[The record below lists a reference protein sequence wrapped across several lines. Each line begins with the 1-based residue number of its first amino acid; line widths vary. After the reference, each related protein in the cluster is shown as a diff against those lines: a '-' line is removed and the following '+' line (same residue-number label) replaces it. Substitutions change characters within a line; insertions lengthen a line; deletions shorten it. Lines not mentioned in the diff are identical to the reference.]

1 MAAKGETKTTNAD
14 FLHYALKRCWAGEGA
29 SDEHADAVATA
40 LMTGIRQGKLNQGLG
55 VYEAIDI
62 TNQKGL
68 MDIKAIPEIVDEG
81 PTWAVFDGKSST
93 GYYTMTMMAKTAIAK
108 AKEHGIAI
116 VFGSNHH
123 DAGSF
128 GAYTWMAHQENCV
141 AQTSNNSVPM
151 CSPLGGMGN
160 TIAVPPLD
168 AIGPSGEKPPVWMST
183 KLCEWYDADTA
194 QAVLQG
200 TKTKPNS
207 VIDPETGELGDDLA
221 PYAQPVEGYGRVY
234 NQTSFQNLSGPR
246 VYMLNLWN
254 ELMTSIINPRGVI
267 TPEVPSLGDIIDGKA
282 TGTSVGGSYF
292 LCIDPSK
299 FGPLGDVLAK
309 SDRFAQAIEDTKSLP
324 GGRGCRMP
332 GASGWKSLNKNT
344 EEVEVLAS
352 HWEPFFKTQAGRHGW
367 TEESLRADWEA
378 QK

>member
-1 MAAKGETKTTNAD
+1 MAAKGETKATNAD

-55 VYEAIDI
+55 VYEAIDL
-62 TNQKGL
+62 TNQMGL
-68 MDIKAIPEIVDEG
+68 MDMKATPEIVDEG
-81 PTWAVFDGKSST
+81 PTWAVYDGKAST
-93 GYYTMTMMAKTAIAK
+93 GYYTMTMMANTAIAK

-141 AQTSNNSVPM
+141 AQTSDNSVPM

-160 TIAVPPLD
+160 TLAVPPLD

-200 TKTKPNS
+200 SKTKPNS

-234 NQTSFQNLSGPR
+234 NQTCFQNLSGPR

-254 ELMTSIINPRGVI
+254 ELMTAIINPRGVI
-267 TPEVPSLGDIIDGKA
+267 TPEVPSLGDILDGKA

-292 LCIDPSK
+292 ICIDPSK

-309 SDRFAQAIEDTKSLP
+309 SDRFAQAIEDTKPLP
-324 GGRGCRMP
+324 GSRGCRMP
-332 GASGWKSLNKNT
+332 GASGWESLNKNT